1 MCVPTCTCVLG
12 EAGITLVL
20 PALPRQLARAE
31 PSTHNPG
38 IWVSVAPRICLH
50 LTKSS
55 LKTWLLAQCIRC
67 LIPSRH
73 EESRE
78 VESGLHFLQ
87 VEGCLSSFSC
97 PTCPGRALASS
108 RPSCFLPALLPF
120 LQDSFYPWGLRQG
133 LLLHKTLT
141 LLLLLCD
148 ACIPPKL
155 PPSLLTPQ
163 GSAQTPSFPGFP

>member
-1 MCVPTCTCVLG
+1 MT
-12 EAGITLVL
+12 
-20 PALPRQLARAE
+20 
-31 PSTHNPG
+31 
-38 IWVSVAPRICLH
+38 VAPRICLH

-55 LKTWLLAQCIRC
+55 LKTWLLAQGTRC

-97 PTCPGRALASS
+97 PTCPGRTLASS

-120 LQDSFYPWGLRQG
+120 LQDSFYPWGLHQG
-133 LLLHKTLT
+133 LLLHKALT

-148 ACIPPKL
+148 ARIPPKL
-155 PPSLLTPQ
+155 YFPPCSHHR
-163 GSAQTPSFPGFP
+163 AQPRHHHFLVFHSCCWFVFFFF